1 MQSRDAEWLAGR
13 CPHDLRPA
21 VQQAVKGA
29 HFQSH
34 HRETKKTDL
43 ETKKKGRPRV
53 SVCVDGRRE
62 MAGAVARLI
71 FDSHLKSSSIIIN

>member
-1 MQSRDAEWLAGR
+1 MIYVLPSNKLLKVPIFNPTTGKQ
-13 CPHDLRPA
+13 
-21 VQQAVKGA
+21 
-29 HFQSH
+29 
-34 HRETKKTDL
+34 KKTDL